1 MNLSALRA
9 ELRDVV
15 RKMSV
20 GGDSGHD
27 LAHADRVWA
36 HARTIAHGEG
46 VDVTPVLLC
55 AAYLHDLVSLPKDLP
70 MRNRAAMMSA
80 SAAGPDKPA
89 HPHPPPPHPHPPP
102 PPPPPTNPP
111 PPPPP
116 TPHPNHHA
124 RARHAIEAH
133 SYSGGTP
140 PGSTEAKILRDAD
153 RLEALGAIGVARCF
167 AVSGALDRPLIHPDD
182 PFARDRAPD
191 DQSYAL
197 DHFAVKLLKLP
208 ETFLTATGRKLAE
221 DRAEKMR
228 RYLVDLAGELGFPP
242 PDW

>member
-1 MNLSALRA
+1 MNLPALRA

-46 VDVTPVLLC
+46 VELTPVLLC
-55 AAYLHDLVSLPKDLP
+55 AAYLHDLVSLPKDHP
-70 MRNRAAMMSA
+70 KRSRAAMMSA
-80 SAAGPDKPA
+80 SAAGPVMQA
-89 HPHPPPPHPHPPP
+89 LGLS
-102 PPPPPTNPP
+102 PTEI
-111 PPPPP
+111 
-116 TPHPNHHA
+116 A

-133 SYSGGTP
+133 AYSGGTP

-167 AVSGALDRPLIHPDD
+167 AVSGALDRSLFHPED

-228 RYLVDLAGELGFPP
+228 RYLVDLAGELGSPP

>member
-1 MNLSALRA
+1 MNLPALRA

-46 VDVTPVLLC
+46 VELTPVLLC
-55 AAYLHDLVSLPKDLP
+55 AAYLHDLVSLPKDHP
-70 MRNRAAMMSA
+70 KRSRAAMMSA
-80 SAAGPDKPA
+80 SAAGPVMQA
-89 HPHPPPPHPHPPP
+89 LGLS
-102 PPPPPTNPP
+102 PTEI
-111 PPPPP
+111 
-116 TPHPNHHA
+116 A

-133 SYSGGTP
+133 AYSGGTL

-167 AVSGALDRPLIHPDD
+167 AVSGALDRPLFHPED

-228 RYLVDLAGELGFPP
+228 RYLVDLAGELGSPP

>member
-9 ELRDVV
+9 KLRDVV
-15 RKMSV
+15 RTMSV

-46 VDVTPVLLC
+46 VEVTPVLLC
-55 AAYLHDLVSLPKDLP
+55 AAYLHDLVSVPKDHP
-70 MRNRAAMMSA
+70 KRNRAAMMSA
-80 SAAGPDKPA
+80 SAAGPVMQA
-89 HPHPPPPHPHPPP
+89 LGLS
-102 PPPPPTNPP
+102 PTEI
-111 PPPPP
+111 
-116 TPHPNHHA
+116 A

-133 SYSGGTP
+133 AYSGGTP

-167 AVSGALDRPLIHPDD
+167 AVSGALDRSLFHPED

-228 RYLVDLAGELGFPP
+228 RYLVDLAGELGSPP

>member
-9 ELRDVV
+9 KLRDVV
-15 RKMSV
+15 RTMSV

-46 VDVTPVLLC
+46 AELTPVLLC
-55 AAYLHDLVSLPKDLP
+55 AAYLHDLVSLPKDHP
-70 MRNRAAMMSA
+70 KRSRAAMMSA
-80 SAAGPDKPA
+80 SAAGPVMQA
-89 HPHPPPPHPHPPP
+89 LGLS
-102 PPPPPTNPP
+102 PTEI
-111 PPPPP
+111 
-116 TPHPNHHA
+116 A

-133 SYSGGTP
+133 AYSGGTP

-167 AVSGALDRPLIHPDD
+167 AVSGALDRSLFHPED

-228 RYLVDLAGELGFPP
+228 RYLVDLAGELGSPP